1 MMEFEFQIEGKVH
14 KVSVDF
20 EKDSYRVNLGGK
32 TYEVNAQE
40 ISNHCF
46 SLIIQGEGGTPN
58 PASPMALSATLQTP
72 HSSTV
77 YHAEKDGRIHLSI
90 GGEKFLLEESESKEE
105 KKSAVKTLDAVEK
118 KTLISATMPGKVVKL
133 EVSPGDMVEKN
144 QTLVILEA
152 MKMEND
158 IRSPINGKVVKVYVS
173 ENDQVNSGDNLVE
186 LTPNTSD

>member
-1 MMEFEFQIEGKVH
+1 MEFEFKIEGKVH
-14 KVSVDF
+14 KVSVDY

-46 SLIIQGEGGTPN
+46 SLIIQGEGGIPN
-58 PASPMALSATLQTP
+58 PASPMALSATLRAP
-72 HSSTV
+72 NSSTV
-77 YHAEKDGRIHLSI
+77 YHAEKDGKIHFSI
-90 GGEKFLLEESESKEE
+90 GGEKFLLVESKTSEE
-105 KKSAVKTLDAVEK
+105 RKSAVKTLDAEEQ

-158 IRSPINGKVVKVYVS
+158 IRSPITGKVIKVFVS
-173 ENDQVNSGDNLVE
+173 ENDQVNSGENLVE
-186 LTPNTSD
+186 LSPPSKD